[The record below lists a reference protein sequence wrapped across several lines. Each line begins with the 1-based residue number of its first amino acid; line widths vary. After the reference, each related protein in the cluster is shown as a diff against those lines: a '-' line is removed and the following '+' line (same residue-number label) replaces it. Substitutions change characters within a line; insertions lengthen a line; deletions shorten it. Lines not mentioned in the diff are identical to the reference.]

1 MVQHVSYLHPKRHW
15 WIGTCL
21 QLTRHESHLNTEG
34 NPSLRFEQL
43 VWNVCLC
50 VLCSKTQNLLQAIS
64 LIGASNQMYSR
75 ANPSGW
81 KEQHCCSQVGHEHL
95 LVPSSQDLANS
106 KHCIPPMIILYR
118 ATLQKSVANAHLEL
132 CPVLIWLPEAIL
144 TRNARAPKQ
153 SPTSYFF
160 EICVY
165 KIQWMLCFY
174 SRISGKFRNII
185 YSLLNLGSHWSQ
197 IQNYQL
203 ATRAHGES
211 ISCSERI
218 PCCAAD
224 TVPSPTSSLE
234 SCWGTSTHVTLRSIL
249 RPHRMFAICMK
260 QHRSLP
266 WLQRCSKLQINQIQL

>member
-1 MVQHVSYLHPKRHW
+1 M
-15 WIGTCL
+15 
-21 QLTRHESHLNTEG
+21 
-34 NPSLRFEQL
+34 
-43 VWNVCLC
+43 
-50 VLCSKTQNLLQAIS
+50 
-64 LIGASNQMYSR
+64 SR
-75 ANPSGW
+75 A
-81 KEQHCCSQVGHEHL
+81 
-95 LVPSSQDLANS
+95 DL
-106 KHCIPPMIILYR
+106 
-118 ATLQKSVANAHLEL
+118 
-132 CPVLIWLPEAIL
+132 EAIL
-144 TRNARAPKQ
+144 AKNARAPKQ

-234 SCWGTSTHVTLRSIL
+234 SCWGTSTHVTLRSLL

-260 QHRSLP
+260 QRRGHCHDYRDVANFRSIKSNCKVFL
-266 WLQRCSKLQINQIQL
+266 WNKGNLQ